1 MSDYMR
7 EDFGLFDYEDDLSYK
22 EISNFSLFNND
33 QSEIQDQ
40 YVNNRETDNSS
51 QTNKIF
57 LVNNYDFLKLKRKE
71 TKEKT
76 KKMPWSPEEVSIS
89 HLK

>member
-7 EDFGLFDYEDDLSYK
+7 EDFGLFDYEDDVSYK

-57 LVNNYDFLKLKRKE
+57 LVNNYDFLKVKRKE

-76 KKMPWSPEEVSIS
+76 KKMAWSPEEVSIS